1 MSAALKLL
9 AIALVGALFG
19 IGLVIAQMVDPAKVL
34 AFLDPL
40 GGWDPSLA
48 LVMGGGLVV
57 TLLAFPLIL
66 RRGAPLLETRFHL
79 PEKRTVDGSL
89 LGGAI
94 LFGLG
99 WGLAGYCPGPAL
111 TALGFGWTEPW
122 LFVAAMAAGSW
133 LAGYPA
139 KGRAVAP
146 PLPAATVDG

>member
-1 MSAALKLL
+1 MSEALKLL
-9 AIALVGALFG
+9 AIALAGALFG
-19 IGLVIAQMVDPAKVL
+19 IGLVIAQMVDPTKVL

-66 RRGAPLLETRFHL
+66 RRSAPLLGPRFHL

-122 LFVAAMAAGSW
+122 LFVVAMATGSW
-133 LAGYPA
+133 LAGYSVERRA
-139 KGRAVAP
+139 AVAP
-146 PLPAATVDG
+146 LPAVTVDG